1 MTVTFYDN
9 AFTAPPGL
17 MARGAEDRQGLLRHE
32 AEDFLRGL
40 SEAYPE
46 RADRLWQRDYSSPEA
61 YARSVQ
67 PNRERW
73 LQAVG
78 DWGAPDA
85 DLAPVVEP
93 FAENEHFTA
102 FWVTINLYGH
112 LRGRAVLALPK
123 GGDKPFPLVVA
134 QHGIGS
140 SPERVFGFGDDAV
153 LYHCYGQRLA
163 EAGYAVLAPLNVTGA
178 KPRERLT
185 RLCTML
191 DKTLWGLEIAKIKRL
206 LDYAET
212 REELD
217 TTRVAMWGISLG
229 GAYTLFTMPLE
240 PRLRVG
246 ICTAW
251 FNHRVKKMA
260 IDDPRYSCFL
270 SVDENHIFIPG
281 WLREFSDS
289 DLVSLI
295 APRPFMSQTGK
306 GDGIA
311 WWPFVVE
318 EFERAREH
326 YVKLGFEPERMTLD
340 LHEGGHEIR
349 VQAGLDFLEK
359 WL

>member
-1 MTVTFYDN
+1 MQMTFYEN
-9 AFTAPPGL
+9 AFTTGRGL
-17 MARGAEDRQGLLRHE
+17 VERGANDRQDLMRRE
-32 AEDFLRGL
+32 TEDFLRAV
-40 SEAYPE
+40 SEDYPRRAE
-46 RADRLWQRDYSSPEA
+46 RCWQRDYSSPAA
-61 YARSVQ
+61 YQASVQ
-67 PNRERW
+67 PNRARW
-73 LQAVG
+73 LAAVG
-78 DWGAPDA
+78 DFGDPDP
-85 DLAPVVEP
+85 DLAPLIEP
-93 FAENEHFTA
+93 FAENEHFVA
-102 FWVTINLYGH
+102 HWVTINLYGG
-112 LRGRAVLALPK
+112 LRGRGVLALPK
-123 GGDKPFPLVVA
+123 RGQKPYPLVVA

-140 SPERVFGFGDDAV
+140 SPEIVFGLHDDAE
-153 LYHCYGQRLA
+153 LYHAYGQRLV
-163 EAGYAVLAPLNVTGA
+163 EAGYAVLAPCNVTGG

-185 RLCTML
+185 RLCVML
-191 DKTLWGLEIAKIKRL
+191 GQTLWGLEIAKIKRL

-212 REELD
+212 RDELD
-217 TTRVAMWGISLG
+217 LSRVAMWGISLG

-240 PRLRVG
+240 PRIKAG

-270 SVDENHIFIPG
+270 SVDENHIFIPN
-281 WLREFSDS
+281 WLTEFSDS

-326 YVKLGFEPERMTLD
+326 YVKLGVEPERMELD

-349 VQAGLDFLEK
+349 VAEGLEFLK
-359 WL
+359 RWL

>member
-1 MTVTFYDN
+1 MTFYDN
-9 AFTAPPGL
+9 AFAAPAGL
-17 MARGAEDRQGLLRHE
+17 IARGAEDRQSLLRHE
-32 AEDFLRGL
+32 TEDALRRL
-40 SEAYPE
+40 CEDYPA
-46 RADRLWQRDYSSPEA
+46 RADALWQRDYSSPAA
-61 YARSVQ
+61 YAASVA
-67 PNRERW
+67 PNRQRW

-85 DLAPVVEP
+85 DMAPLVEP

-102 FWVTINLYGH
+102 HWVTINLYGT
-112 LRGRAVLALPK
+112 LRGRAVLALPRR
-123 GGDKPFPLVVA
+123 GDGPFPLVIA

-140 SPERVFGFGDDAV
+140 TPERVFGFGDDAM
-153 LYHCYGQRLA
+153 LYHCYGQRLV
-163 EAGYAVLAPLNVTGA
+163 EAGYGVLAPLNLTGA

-185 RLCTML
+185 RLATL
-191 DKTLWGLEIAKIKRL
+191 LGKTLWGLEIAKIKRM

-212 REELD
+212 RSELD
-217 TTRVAMWGISLG
+217 LARVAMWGISLG

-240 PRLRVG
+240 PRIKAG

-251 FNHRVKKMA
+251 FNDRVRKMA

-311 WWPFVVE
+311 WWPFVE
-318 EFERAREH
+318 AEAARARAH
-326 YVKLGFEPERMTLD
+326 YAQLGLEPERMTLD

-349 VQAGLDFLEK
+349 VQAGLEFLQR